1 MKKHKILSENQYGFI
16 KNKGIAD
23 ALNYITH
30 TIYQNLDKSK
40 PMIDTFLDLVKAFD
54 TVNHDILL
62 SKLERYGIRGKVLLL
77 LKSYLSDRKQKV
89 LIQNQTSEYKYLS
102 CGVPQ
107 GTILGPLL
115 FILYV
120 NDLLRDMPEGFI
132 LSYADD
138 TVIMS
143 SEGTWSMTQDKINQL
158 LDQVVEWL
166 ALNKLSLNIQKTQ
179 FITFGNYHDSVLTN
193 VNINI

>member
-1 MKKHKILSENQYGFI
+1 M
-16 KNKGIAD
+16 IA
-23 ALNYITH
+23 
-30 TIYQNLDKSK
+30 
-40 PMIDTFLDLVKAFD
+40 TFLDLAKAFD
-54 TVNHDILL
+54 TVNHNILL

-77 LKSYLSDRKQKV
+77 VKSYLSDKQQKIR
-89 LIQNQTSEYKYLS
+89 IQNQTSKFKYLS
-102 CGVPQ
+102 YGVPQ

-115 FILYV
+115 FILYYV
-120 NDLLRDMPEGFI
+120 NDLLRDMPEGSI

-143 SEGTWSMTQDKINQL
+143 SEDTWSMTQDKINQL
-158 LDQVVEWL
+158 LGQLAECL

-179 FITFGNYHDSVLTN
+179 FITFGNYRDSVPTH

>member
-1 MKKHKILSENQYGFI
+1 M
-16 KNKGIAD
+16 IA
-23 ALNYITH
+23 
-30 TIYQNLDKSK
+30 
-40 PMIDTFLDLVKAFD
+40 TFLDLAKAFD

-77 LKSYLSDRKQKV
+77 LKSYLSDRQQKV
-89 LIQNQTSEYKYLS
+89 RIQNRTSEYKYVS

-107 GTILGPLL
+107 ETILGPLL
-115 FILYV
+115 FILYMS
-120 NDLLRDMPEGFI
+120 DQLRDMPEASI

-138 TVIMS
+138 TVIMF
-143 SEGTWSMTQDKINQL
+143 SEDTWSMTQDKINQL
-158 LDQVVEWL
+158 LDQGVEWL